1 MRSRSALSTARSS
14 AKLDT
19 VLPWDIE
26 MAIEDPEDAGSED
39 AKTRTTPKTPTPKT
53 LTPKTPT
60 QPGSRPPVQV
70 A

>member
-39 AKTRTTPKTPTPKT
+39 AENEDDAEDPDAEDADAEDADAAGK
-53 LTPKTPT
+53 
-60 QPGSRPPVQV
+60 
-70 A
+70 